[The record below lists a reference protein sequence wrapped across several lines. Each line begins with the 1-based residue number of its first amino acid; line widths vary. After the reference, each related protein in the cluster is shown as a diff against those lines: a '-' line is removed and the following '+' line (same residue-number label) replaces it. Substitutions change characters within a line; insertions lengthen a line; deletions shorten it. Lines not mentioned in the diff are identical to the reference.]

1 MTASQMDEADDNAG
15 RDRSEAERDL
25 ITAVRN
31 VANADN
37 ELAKLQALRAGAAS
51 LAVPIRHGFISR
63 RQVVDRLF
71 EQAENCGL
79 IATSGEGAVLS
90 IIDLGLA
97 DFASARANG
106 YATGENPGIPSGRE
120 RRAPPKIEASA
131 YHWVDAASIPQREG
145 LYGRHLIRKFVSSTV
160 APGGVGKTSIIICDA
175 LSMVTHRPLVAAQ
188 MAAMPLRVW
197 IWNLEDPH
205 EEIDRRIAAACLH
218 YGLAAADIDERLFLD
233 SGRDQRLVIA
243 SATPMGVRIAKPIT
257 EALVAEI
264 NARKIDVLV
273 IDPFV
278 SCHEVSENDNV
289 AVDKVIKEWGWLAEQ
304 GNCAVELV
312 HHVRKLGDGE
322 ATVESARGAIA
333 FVAGCRDVRV
343 LNVMTK
349 EEGTR
354 AGIQNNRLYFR
365 TYSGKA
371 NLAPPMDKSE
381 WFELKSVDLENG
393 PPGLSDHVQVVVRW
407 QWPDA
412 FEGLSSRDLLAV
424 QKRIAAGD
432 WRESEQAADWA
443 GKAVAEVLR
452 FDLSSAPLKSKVKAL
467 LKSWLASGALRVVR
481 RNDRDRKERPF
492 IEVGQWAL
500 D

>member
-1 MTASQMDEADDNAG
+1 MDHATTALHLDDTAPQ
-15 RDRSEAERDL
+15 SAAAERDL
-25 ITAVRN
+25 IAALRD
-31 VANADN
+31 VAIADN
-37 ELAKLQALRAGAAS
+37 ELAKLQALRNGAVS
-51 LAVPIRHGFISR
+51 MAVWVRQGFIAK
-63 RQVVDRLF
+63 QTVVDRLY
-71 EQAENCGL
+71 EQAQNCGVV
-79 IATSGEGAVLS
+79 TSSTEASVLS
-90 IIDLGLA
+90 IIAQGLETLVVE
-97 DFASARANG
+97 RLNG
-106 YATGENPGIPSGRE
+106 YTADEGADSHPDYGRPVP
-120 RRAPPKIEASA
+120 RRIEATP
-131 YHWVDAASIPQREG
+131 YQWVDPASIPPREW
-145 LYGRHLIRKFVSSTV
+145 LYGRRLIRKFVSSTV

-175 LSMVTHRPLVAAQ
+175 LPMVTHRPLVAAQ
-188 MAAMPLRVW
+188 MAATPLRVW
-197 IWNLEDPH
+197 IWNWEDPR
-205 EEIDRRIAAACLH
+205 EEIDRRVAAACLH
-218 YGLAAADIDERLFLD
+218 YGLAAADIDERLFLN
-233 SGRDQRLVIA
+233 SGRDQCLVIA
-243 SATPMGVRIAKPIT
+243 SPTPTGVRIARPIT

-264 NARKIDVLV
+264 NARKVDVLV

-393 PPGLSDHVQVVVRW
+393 PPGHSDHVQVVVRW

-412 FEGLSSRDLLAV
+412 FEGLSTRDLLEV

-467 LKSWLASGALRVVR
+467 LKSWLASGALRVVK

-492 IEVGQWAL
+492 IEVGQWAG